1 MRLTAALGTPL
12 ALGEL
17 GWMSTYIID
26 AIMIG
31 RLPHAALSISA
42 SSLGNTIYYALVF
55 CAIRMLTGVRTLV
68 AQAHGQH
75 NPHES
80 RKLLA
85 QALWFVALGTPA
97 VMLAT
102 LGTIPLLS
110 LFGIDPAIIR
120 ETSHYLHALIWS
132 TAPLLLYMALRFYLQ
147 SINKVLLVSASLI
160 TATLVNWLF
169 DYLFLY
175 KYPMGIAGSG
185 WATTVVRLY
194 MLVLVATGFYLHE
207 RKLSLALLKPDPT
220 RLRALAR
227 IGIPDALANITDL
240 GFSTYMSIAC
250 ARLGATLL
258 AAHQVVLDLDAF
270 VYMIPLGLSYAT
282 VVRVGQS
289 AGIDNLPAVRRS
301 AQASLILGLSCI
313 VLAGALFAG
322 LPNLWASVYTNDPAV
337 ITAAIPLFLL
347 CAFIQFGDA
356 AEVLYSSAL
365 TGLGDT
371 RTPFLAN
378 TLLFWGLGAPLSW
391 FLAFHTSLSLQGL
404 WLGRTGAALTT
415 ALVMAIAW
423 HRRVRKAQTARPS
436 ERLKLL
442 QPLATI

>member
-1 MRLTAALGTPL
+1 
-12 ALGEL
+12 
-17 GWMSTYIID
+17 MSTYIVD
-26 AIMIG
+26 AIMVG

-68 AQAHGQH
+68 AQSHGQGNH
-75 NPHES
+75 AES
-80 RKLLA
+80 LNLLA
-85 QALWFVALGTPA
+85 QSLWFVLLGTPA

-102 LGTIPLLS
+102 LGTIPLLN
-110 LFGIDPAIIR
+110 LFGIDPAIIQ
-120 ETSHYLHALIWS
+120 ETSHYLHAVIWS
-132 TAPLLLYMALRFYLQ
+132 TAPLLLYMALRYYLQ
-147 SINKVLLVSASLI
+147 SINKVLLVSVSLI
-160 TATLVNWLF
+160 TANLVNWAF

-175 KYPMGIAGSG
+175 KHPMGIAGSG

-194 MLVLVATGFYLHE
+194 MLALVATGFYLHE
-207 RKLSLALLKPDPT
+207 RVVPHAKPDLT
-220 RLRALAR
+220 RLRALSR

-270 VYMIPLGLSYAT
+270 VYMVPLGLSYAT

-289 AGIDNLPAVRRS
+289 AGLGSLDAVRRS
-301 AQASLILGLSCI
+301 AQASLILGLTYI
-313 VLAGALFAG
+313 ALAGALFAG
-322 LPNLWASVYTNDPAV
+322 LPHLWASLYTNDPAV
-337 ITAAIPLFLL
+337 IAAAIPLFLL

-356 AEVLYSSAL
+356 AEVLYSSGL

-391 FLAFHTSLSLQGL
+391 FLAFHTSLSLRGL
-404 WLGRTGAALTT
+404 WLGRTAAALATV
-415 ALVMAIAW
+415 AAMAVAW
-423 HRRVRKAQTARPS
+423 HLRVRKAQTARPS
-436 ERLKLL
+436 ELLKLL
-442 QPLATI
+442 QPLATT